1 MPDWA
6 VILILVAALAMIV
19 TICII
24 EWPWGAIVLGSLV
37 VLAGLA
43 ILITSLLGIDLL
55 GELRLFL
62 IDNAPLFTQFV
73 RQVKSIGRSLFNL

>member
-6 VILILVAALAMIV
+6 VILILVAVLAMIV

-73 RQVKSIGRSLFNL
+73 RQVKAIGRRLFNL